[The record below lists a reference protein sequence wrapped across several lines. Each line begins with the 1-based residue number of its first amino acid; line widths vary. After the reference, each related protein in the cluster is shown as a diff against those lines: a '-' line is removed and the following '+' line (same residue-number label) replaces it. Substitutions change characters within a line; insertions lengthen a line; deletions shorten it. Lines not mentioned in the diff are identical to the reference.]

1 MNDIM
6 KRFESESK
14 TRINLIGPSKC
25 GKSTLALNLIKGG
38 IFDDSKFVNKKIDD
52 ISSIFSTEI
61 LCTGPRSNEV
71 MLYLSLK
78 NKDVLLRNLKEN
90 ILNNIDEA
98 FIKTISN
105 SELDTVNSERNNQ
118 NKFYNVFQEEMKE
131 NYEIPLNRFFAKS
144 SLRQVFAH
152 VNFEMLFEELNK
164 ENNEEILEKRDDIIW
179 NNYFKSFEEDYNCK
193 YDEWIGMINRY
204 YAHSKEGCRY
214 VNNLDYT
221 NELFDNEELRA
232 IGKILYGIE
241 ESCGLMVDRVYLEA
255 PGKDNLYSGIVFIDY
270 YSENFDNNIIK
281 DIEKRISKDY
291 KELFIVVG
299 DCNNFS
305 NYVSNIKE
313 NLNKTTLDKR
323 IFCILNKFDSYKKNL
338 NINNSKNASSV
349 LSEITEK
356 AANSFKLDKN
366 KIIIT
371 EKFNDIDKDSLRMLD
386 TNNEFLRL
394 LKLIKS
400 QSNDISGNIKIRN
413 PSCDSNIISI
423 KLNEERMSVQALV
436 NMLYE
441 KYNDYLVNL
450 WRNIKKGM
458 EEHKEDNT
466 KKYFSN
472 ATRALIRN
480 RKKDYKGY
488 KYKFNNDVI
497 VDFSMR
503 SGEQNDAKKILKMLL
518 NYGYRTV
525 GFNSHENKILI
536 KVNGEISKEDKLNLI
551 NSVKGRLEES
561 AVTYFEN
568 AFLTTVTNEKFIR
581 NNLNFALETEKN
593 ITIDDFYLAINEA
606 LKKMSENIERYDI
619 NIQ

>member
-1 MNDIM
+1 MDNIK

-38 IFDDSKFVNKKIDD
+38 IFDDSKFINKNSDD
-52 ISSIFSTEI
+52 LSSIFSTEI

-71 MLYLSLK
+71 ILYLSLK
-78 NKDVLLRNLKEN
+78 NKNDLLRNIKEN
-90 ILNNIDEA
+90 ILNNLDEA
-98 FIKTISN
+98 FINIMN
-105 SELDTVNSERNNQ
+105 DSELDTINSERNKQ
-118 NKFYNVFQEEMKE
+118 NKFFNVFQEEMKD
-131 NYEIPLNRFFAKS
+131 NYEIPLNRFFAKT

-152 VNFEMLFEELNK
+152 VDFDMLFKELNK
-164 ENNEEILEKRDDIIW
+164 ENNEEILEKRDDSIW
-179 NNYFKSFEEDYNCK
+179 DKYFKCFEEDYNCK
-193 YDEWIGMINRY
+193 YDEWFNKINKY
-204 YAHSKEGCRY
+204 YAHSKEGYRY

-221 NELFDNEELRA
+221 DKVFDNEELKA
-232 IGKILYGIE
+232 IGKILYGIDK
-241 ESCGLMVDRVYLEA
+241 SCGLMVDRVYVEA
-255 PGKDNLYSGIVFIDY
+255 PSKDNIYSGIIFIDY
-270 YSENFDNNIIK
+270 YSENYDNNIIK
-281 DIEKRISKDY
+281 DIEKRIGKDY

-299 DCNNFS
+299 DCSNFAD
-305 NYVSNIKE
+305 YVSNIKD
-313 NLNKTTLDKR
+313 NLNKITLDKR
-323 IFCILNKFDSYKKNL
+323 IFCILNKFDSYKNKL
-338 NINNSKNASSV
+338 KIDSLENSSSI
-349 LSEITEK
+349 LSEIKEK
-356 AANSFKLDKN
+356 AANNFKLDKN

-371 EKFNDIDKDSLRMLD
+371 EKFNDIDKNSLKMLN

-400 QSNDISGNIKIRN
+400 QSNDIFGNIKIRN
-413 PSCDSNIISI
+413 PSCDRNIISI
-423 KLNEERMSVQALV
+423 TLNQERMSVQALV

-441 KYNDYLVNL
+441 KYNYYLVNL
-450 WRNIKKGM
+450 WKNIKRKID
-458 EEHKEDNT
+458 EQKDDST
-466 KKYFSN
+466 KKYYCY
-472 ATRALIRN
+472 ATRTLIKN
-480 RKKDYKGY
+480 RKKDYNGY
-488 KYKFNNDVI
+488 KYKFKNDVV